1 MPNNEDEIFIVA
13 FNVLHSTDAGK
24 TQTSIAECT
33 VPMLPYK
40 TDRPTPHC
48 DNHFAAV
55 LLVAEQKAAKWEMP
69 KLWLLAGIAPKYL
82 LGRVGMHDRVATLPP
97 PF

>member
-1 MPNNEDEIFIVA
+1 MRSLSWLSTFFI
-13 FNVLHSTDAGK
+13 
-24 TQTSIAECT
+24 Q
-33 VPMLPYK
+33 
-40 TDRPTPHC
+40 PTPHC

-82 LGRVGMHDRVATLPP
+82 
-97 PF
+97 